1 MAGGKPTRTT
11 GARGR
16 RGAEAA
22 RQYSSLPPSART
34 LGDIRSRVVLLERVS
49 KLVVWV
55 WSVGAG
61 HGLGGRGVS

>member
-22 RQYSSLPPSART
+22 RQYFSLPPSART
-34 LGDIRSRVVLLERVS
+34 LGDIRSRVVV
-49 KLVVWV
+49 LVIPF
-55 WSVGAG
+55 
-61 HGLGGRGVS
+61 R